1 MSILILWIWSLAGVI
16 DRSPVR
22 GLEVRVVVDKGEAS
36 IVEGYEPVERA
47 GVRGQ

>member
-1 MSILILWIWSLAGVI
+1 MSIWILWLWSLAGVV

-22 GLEVRVVVDKGEAS
+22 GLEVRVVIDKPESA